1 VQDEDD
7 QTAEPAAA
15 EPVDDRASHDAQQN
29 SGQFVPDGI
38 PDDRGPAAYFAEL
51 LGTFILVFLITAA
64 VSLYVLPAVP
74 AGPGLPPVQP
84 FIDFSVIGLVHVFVL
99 FLLIHSLAAISGAHF
114 NPAVTIALT
123 FLREVKVR
131 DAGIYIAMQIIGAVL
146 GALLTKAL
154 LTDEGEGSQY
164 GSTLVTDRL
173 SDGTFPGMVVEGI
186 GTFLLVFAIIGVAV
200 NPGGIRAWSGLV
212 IGATLGLIVMVFG
225 PLTGA
230 GFNPA
235 RSFGAAV
242 VGDFGGVGQFVLV
255 YVLAPI
261 LGALLAAVVGRQL
274 FIKPHRDVTPDEVGN
289 GGTRAGGRRRLPPR
303 PA

>member
-1 VQDEDD
+1 VPDEDD
-7 QTAEPAAA
+7 ETTDSGTQPAGDPDGPAESPSGRRRFRKPPRP
-15 EPVDDRASHDAQQN
+15 ETRGG
-29 SGQFVPDGI
+29 GQFTPDGV

-84 FIDFSVIGLVHVFVL
+84 FIDFSVLGLVHVFVL
-99 FLLIHSLAAISGAHF
+99 FLLIQTLAAISGAHF
-114 NPAVTIALT
+114 NPAVTLALT
-123 FLREVKVR
+123 ALREVKVR

-154 LTDEGEGSQY
+154 LTDEGEGANY
-164 GSTLVTDRL
+164 GSTLVSDRL
-173 SDGTFPGMVVEGI
+173 SGAILPGMVVEGI
-186 GTFLLVFAIIGVAV
+186 GTFLLVFVIVGVAV
-200 NPGGIRAWSGLV
+200 NPGGAREWSGLV
-212 IGATLGLIVMVFG
+212 IGATLGLLVMVFG

-242 VGDFGGVGQFVLV
+242 VGDFGGGGEFLLV
-255 YVLAPI
+255 YVVAPI
-261 LGALLAAVVGRQL
+261 LGALLAALVGRQL
-274 FIKPHRDVTPDEVGN
+274 FIRSHQGDPREMKPVG
-289 GGTRAGGRRRLPPR
+289 
-303 PA
+303 

>member
-1 VQDEDD
+1 MVDD
-7 QTAEPAAA
+7 DLRKMAA
-15 EPVDDRASHDAQQN
+15 EAV
-29 SGQFVPDGI
+29 
-38 PDDRGPAAYFAEL
+38 
-51 LGTFILVFLITAA
+51 GTFGLVFAGTGAIIVDSETGALGHVGIAITFGLIIMTMIYAT
-64 VSLYVLPAVP
+64 
-74 AGPGLPPVQP
+74 G
-84 FIDFSVIGLVHVFVL
+84 H
-99 FLLIHSLAAISGAHF
+99 ISGAHF

-131 DAGIYIAMQIIGAVL
+131 DAGIYIAMQIIGGVL

-154 LTDEGEGSQY
+154 LEDEGEGSQY
-164 GSTLVTDRL
+164 GSTLVSDRL
-173 SDGTFPGMVVEGI
+173 SDGTLPGMVVEGI

-200 NPGGIRAWSGLV
+200 NPGGIREWSGLV

-235 RSFGAAV
+235 RSFGAAI
-242 VGDFGGVGQFVLV
+242 VGDFGGGGQFVLV

-289 GGTRAGGRRRLPPR
+289 RGTRAGGRRRLPPR